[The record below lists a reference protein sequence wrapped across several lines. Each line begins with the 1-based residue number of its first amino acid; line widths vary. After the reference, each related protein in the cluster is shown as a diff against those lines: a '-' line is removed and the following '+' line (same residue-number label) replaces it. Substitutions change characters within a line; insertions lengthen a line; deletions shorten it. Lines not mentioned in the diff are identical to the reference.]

1 MSYKV
6 SIQLEQTEDGY
17 SAYSPDR
24 AVGEFQADSLD
35 LIFIKLKEAVKLY
48 FKELESDNNNG
59 KIGQSIWELADNF
72 VKDLTEEELNQLP
85 TDGAE
90 QHDHYIYGTPKRTT

>member
-6 SIQLEQTEDGY
+6 SIQLEKTESGY
-17 SAYSPDR
+17 SAYSPEL
-24 AVGEFQADSLD
+24 AVGEFQADSVE

-48 FKELESDNNNG
+48 FKELDSDKNNG
-59 KIGQSIWELADNF
+59 KIGQSIWELAENF
-72 VKDLTEEELNQLP
+72 IKDLTESELNQLP